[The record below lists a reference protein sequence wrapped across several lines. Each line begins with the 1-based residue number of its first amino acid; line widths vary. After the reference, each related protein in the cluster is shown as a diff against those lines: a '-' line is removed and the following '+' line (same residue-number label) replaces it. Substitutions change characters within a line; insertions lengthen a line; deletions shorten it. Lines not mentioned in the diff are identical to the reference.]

1 MKNHKSP
8 FQAMK
13 SHNDTY
19 RYLKHRHEMQEYVE
33 EYNEASLA
41 LDAERLGRMI
51 RAGSSQTAIKHYA
64 AQVRYHAE
72 RLGVMIHIPA

>member
-13 SHNDTY
+13 SHNVTY
-19 RYLKHRHEMQEYVE
+19 TVLKSHYEHQEYVE
-33 EYNEASLA
+33 EYNEEQLA
-41 LDAERLGRMI
+41 LDAARLGRMI
-51 RAGSSQTAIKHYA
+51 RAGAPVGAVRHYA
-64 AQVRYHAE
+64 AQVRFHAE